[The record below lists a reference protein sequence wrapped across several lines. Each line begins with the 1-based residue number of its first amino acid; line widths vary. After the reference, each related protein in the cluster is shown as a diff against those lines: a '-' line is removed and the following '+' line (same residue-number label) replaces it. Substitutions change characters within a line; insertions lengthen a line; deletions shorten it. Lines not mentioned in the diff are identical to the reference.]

1 MKTTIAKPGTGLNK
15 AALGKRSRY
24 SRWPLH
30 MMMIPGII
38 LVLIYHYAPM
48 FGLVIAFQNFKPA
61 FGIFRSEWVGW
72 DNFEY
77 MLQLPN
83 MAQVIWNTLYIA
95 SMKVITGLMV
105 PIVIAILLNEIRIAA
120 IKRSIQTLIYLPHFL
135 SWIILGGILID
146 VLSPSK
152 GIVNQLLQWFGI
164 EPIFFL
170 GDARHFPY
178 VLITTDLW
186 KDFGFS
192 TIVYLAAL
200 TGINPSLYEAAVID
214 GASRLRQAWHVS
226 LPGMTP
232 IIVLLATLS
241 LGQIL
246 NAGFDQVFNLYSPT
260 VYDTGDILDTFVYRL
275 GLQQA
280 QYSLATAVGLFKS
293 AVSFILI
300 SVSYLLAYRIAN
312 YRIF

>member
-1 MKTTIAKPGTGLNK
+1 MKTIIEKPVTGLETTAVK
-15 AALGKRSRY
+15 KRTRY

-30 MMMIPGII
+30 LMMIPGII

-48 FGLVIAFQNFKPA
+48 LGLVIAFQNFKPA

-83 MAQVIWNTLYIA
+83 MSRVIWNTLYIA
-95 SMKVITGLMV
+95 SLKVITGLTF
-105 PIVIAILLNEIRIAA
+105 PIGIAILLNEIRITAF
-120 IKRSIQTLIYLPHFL
+120 KRSIQTLIYLPHFL

-152 GIVNQLLQWFGI
+152 GIVNQLLHWIGV
-164 EPIFFL
+164 EPVFFL
-170 GDARHFPY
+170 GNANYFPY
-178 VLITTDLW
+178 VLVTTDLW
-186 KDFGFS
+186 KEFGFS

-200 TGINPSLYEAAVID
+200 TGINPSLYEAAVMD
-214 GASRLRQAWHVS
+214 GANRIRQAWHVS

-246 NAGFDQVFNLYSPT
+246 NAGFDQVFNLYSPS
-260 VYDTGDILDTFVYRL
+260 VYATGDIIDTFVYRL
-275 GLQQA
+275 GLGQA

-300 SVSYLLAYRIAN
+300 SLSYFLAYRAAN